1 MTSQQPSAPGVTP
14 AAKVGNTAKSSSD
27 KPRYWLI
34 VGGIFALVGGV
45 LAFALKDGDASALGV
60 DLQALGGVLLAAG
73 ALLVAAGGLQSMA
86 GVGGGDGGGNSDGV
100 KSVGGLIAV
109 VTGVV
114 AVTALTLV
122 VTQATGLEKDS
133 VVAIT
138 TSAFGIISTVIGAY
152 LGIKISSEASEK
164 ANSALETALKEGGK

>member
-1 MTSQQPSAPGVTP
+1 MTLQEPRVPGVTP
-14 AAKVGNTAKSSSD
+14 AAKVGDNTEGNSD
-27 KPRYWLI
+27 RPRHWLV
-34 VGGIFALVGGV
+34 VGGLFALVGGV

-60 DLQALGGVLLAAG
+60 DLQALGGVLLATG
-73 ALLVAAGGLQSMA
+73 ALLVAAGALQSVA
-86 GVGGGDGGGNSDGV
+86 GSGGGDGGVNSDGI

-122 VTQATGLEKDS
+122 VTQATGLGKDS

-164 ANSALETALKEGGK
+164 ANSALETALKKEG

>member
-1 MTSQQPSAPGVTP
+1 MTSRQPSTPGVTP
-14 AAKVGNTAKSSSD
+14 AAKVRNTAGAE

-34 VGGIFALVGGV
+34 VGGTCALVGAV
-45 LAFALKDGDASALGV
+45 LVFALKDGDASALGV

-73 ALLVAAGGLQSMA
+73 ALLIAAGALQSLA
-86 GVGGGDGGGNSDGV
+86 GIGGGGLNSDGV

-114 AVTALTLV
+114 AVTSLTLV
-122 VTQATGLEKDS
+122 VTQATGLEKES

-164 ANSALETALKEGGK
+164 ANSALETALKKEGT